1 MHYLSYYKLKW
12 TKLDLKKTV
21 KKNQS
26 YIYISSVDSTGI
38 NILINKISTLL
49 STSLVYD
56 YNKDPMITS
65 NRQKEIINQSVKYI
79 NRAINMLAKGEDMAV
94 ISSLIRMS
102 SDLLSELTGVIYTD
116 DILDKIFTGFCVG
129 K

>member
-1 MHYLSYYKLKW
+1 M
-12 TKLDLKKTV
+12 
-21 KKNQS
+21 
-26 YIYISSVDSTGI
+26 
-38 NILINKISTLL
+38 
-49 STSLVYD
+49 YD

-79 NRAINMLAKGEDMAV
+79 NKAINMLAKGEDMAV